1 MGKIKKILENELV
14 GGTQT
19 TDVYPVTSVKAV
31 YDENNERLDNIL
43 NRRGVVNV
51 STNYNDDHIAEVLTL
66 KQAIAKVPSSD
77 RTLGFTM
84 TFLSSNG
91 WVTYQYTGDSLTDWS
106 TTTNWDSLLHS
117 GEVLQELGDSETAPM
132 SQKAVSDN
140 IGTLEGKVD
149 IGFPYNPLGLL
160 GLVSGATEV
169 YINKFSYISVAYGVI
184 VNAVGDTDISI
195 VKFNKDDYS
204 TSVIQTVSVDN
215 VKNGI
220 NIIYFDSPLQLNNNE
235 LIGIKGR
242 VYYYSTSQETTNII
256 KVTGVYG
263 VTESNTHWDNNVFE
277 IQYAIITNY
286 FIKDLVNDLITKTDN
301 IEKYSIN
308 AMTDTTILN
317 AINVEEG
324 QSILDLPDNKI
335 YRTNN
340 EDGEVEAGLP
350 IKGFGVL
357 LKYTTLKSDSTGYRV
372 YLYNIAYG
380 GKGNIMYF
388 ALTNQN
394 ITKEQIV
401 WHRIADTEDIDNLN
415 NLFNDVNRWLFEQ
428 TYIGA
433 PNDAPFDSSK
443 YINNSLCAP
452 NSYFNI
458 NDAKFNKVYGVY
470 IMSANTSSTAKL
482 CKYSA
487 MSKSVEVLQEFTPT
501 KINEFE
507 YHEFEEPITLDPEY
521 EMLGFQGNVKYGS
534 FGSGAYEYIGE
545 DSTIV
550 GADKGTIRKL
560 NNVTIAYILV
570 GDSIK
575 DEVKKLSSDI
585 KNTSIDVSSLKNKEI
600 IGLRSNILGL
610 NSSGAAFSRETGVW
624 FNDFKPSNGKVTGII
639 FKNHKGNSA
648 NFVKVRCTELWDE
661 IEEGETT
668 PAGIAST
675 DIVSVDTSLY
685 EEGELVFVPV
695 NVELADDEYIGMYG
709 SLYFGTAANCGY
721 TQRNFLD
728 GRADHN
734 YCIGYWLVTDIETP
748 KTKYI
753 EIFKDNFSTKDLFN
767 WTFNGSWNVVEG
779 GIQSGANG
787 EGNYMRSNRIYHYD
801 KRRMRLKFS
810 CGSDSVIRAF
820 CSYGS
825 SMNAGNGATGIIL
838 DFVSKK
844 LTLCKTGDGTDSQL
858 WGATI
863 NFSEELTS
871 MEFPDKFGDAGDYI
885 LEFEKDELNISCT
898 VFDCKT
904 GHKVYVTHEG
914 WGAGRLNQYFGVCPM
929 SGTSIILKEFTVD
942 ALYNPDIVVVGDSIT
957 EGEGTTDKTKKY
969 CSRLRTDCPDKT
981 IVLSS
986 RGGDT
991 INGVI
996 SKFYTEYLLV
1006 KPKLIS
1012 ILIGANMNNTTE
1024 LLNRVIWLSK
1034 LIGAKVVFHYTS
1046 PQTNNDRMQANNQ
1059 LIEALDEQYRGA
1071 RFDMSLLT
1079 DNDPWITESHPSLNV
1094 DLSLYSDN
1102 YLHPNNDGHGEMYNR
1117 LKIDVPYFYN

>member
-1 MGKIKKILENELV
+1 MANWATLKAAIANVIKTNDNQEITGAVLQNTLNSIISNVGENATLAGKATPTTNPGVPDGNVFYFATQAGTYTNFGSVELNDGLNILRWNGTTWVVTNLMNIVQELGNSENAVMSQRGVTKAIIEDDYESIANSRCDKGYPYNKLGDYNSVSASEAYYANNIKGIKNVYSLLVVTPNDNITDIIVGKFNVDNHTVTEVQTFSASSLKNGLNILNLSKVLTLENNELV
-14 GGTQT
+14 CT
-19 TDVYPVTSVKAV
+19 
-31 YDENNERLDNIL
+31 
-43 NRRGVVNV
+43 
-51 STNYNDDHIAEVLTL
+51 
-66 KQAIAKVPSSD
+66 
-77 RTLGFTM
+77 
-84 TFLSSNG
+84 
-91 WVTYQYTGDSLTDWS
+91 
-106 TTTNWDSLLHS
+106 
-117 GEVLQELGDSETAPM
+117 
-132 SQKAVSDN
+132 
-140 IGTLEGKVD
+140 
-149 IGFPYNPLGLL
+149 
-160 GLVSGATEV
+160 
-169 YINKFSYISVAYGVI
+169 
-184 VNAVGDTDISI
+184 
-195 VKFNKDDYS
+195 
-204 TSVIQTVSVDN
+204 
-215 VKNGI
+215 
-220 NIIYFDSPLQLNNNE
+220 
-235 LIGIKGR
+235 KGR
-242 VYYYSTSQETTNII
+242 LAYNNSKGQNFNGI
-256 KVTGVYG
+256 KVTGIFG
-263 VTESNTHWDNNVFE
+263 VDDVSGNGYFYTNNFE
-277 IQYAIITNY
+277 MQVALISDY
-286 FIKDLVNDLITKTDN
+286 FIKDVVNDLIIKTDN

-308 AMTDTTILN
+308 AMTDATLLGTIN
-317 AINVEEG
+317 IEEG
-324 QSILDLPDNKI
+324 ESILDLPDNKI

-340 EDGEVEAGLP
+340 DDREVKAGLP
-350 IKGFGVL
+350 VKGYGNL

-372 YLYNIAYG
+372 YMYNVAFV

-388 ALTNQN
+388 TLTNHN

-415 NLFNDVNRWLFEQ
+415 NLFNNVNRWLFEQ

-433 PNDAPFDSSK
+433 PKETPFDSSK
-443 YINNSLCAP
+443 YTNNSLYAL

-470 IMSANTSSTAKL
+470 IMSSSTSFTAKL

-507 YHEFEEPITLDPEY
+507 YHEFEEPITLDSEY

-534 FGSGAYEYIGE
+534 FGSGVYEYIGK
-545 DSTIV
+545 DSTTAGV
-550 GADKGTIRKL
+550 DKGTIRRL
-560 NNVTIAYILV
+560 NNTTIAYIFV

-575 DEVKKLSSDI
+575 DEIKNLFSDI
-585 KNTSIDVSSLKNKEI
+585 ENTSIDVSSLKNKEI
-600 IGLRSNILGL
+600 MGLRSNLLNL
-610 NSSGAAFSRETGVW
+610 NSSGTNFSREKGVW

-639 FKNHKGNSA
+639 FKNHKGGNA
-648 NFVKVRCTELWDE
+648 NFVKVKCTELWDE
-661 IEEGETT
+661 IEEGETV

-675 DIVSVDTSLY
+675 DIISVDTSLY

-695 NVELADDEYIGMYG
+695 NIELADDEYIGMYG
-709 SLYFGTAANCGY
+709 SLYFGTTANCGY
-721 TQRNFLD
+721 TQRNFFD
-728 GRADHN
+728 GRADRN
-734 YCIGYWLVTDIETP
+734 MCIGYWLVTDIETP

-753 EIFKDNFSTKDLFN
+753 EIFKDDFSTKDLFN
-767 WTFNGSWNVVEG
+767 WAFNGTWNIVEG
-779 GIQSGANG
+779 GIQSEANG
-787 EGNYMRSNRIYHYD
+787 ESNYMRSNRVYHYD

-825 SMNAGNGATGIIL
+825 SMNAGDGATGIIL

-858 WGATI
+858 RGSTI
-863 NFSEELTS
+863 NFGEELIS

-1079 DNDPWITESHPSLNV
+1079 DNDPWITSEHPSLNV

-1117 LKIDVPYFYN
+1117 LKIDVPYFYD

>member
-1 MGKIKKILENELV
+1 MADRIQQRRDTAARWAQYNPILLEGEVGYVTDDPNQYKIGDGVHAWNNLPLRGFDGTLVHKLGNSEIAAMSQQGVTKAITEGDYKSIANLKCDKGYPYNKLGNYNSTSRNIEYYANDIKGIKNVYSLLVVIPDGAITDIIVGKFNVDNHTVTEVQTFSTSSLKNGLNILNLSEALSLEDNELV
-14 GGTQT
+14 CT
-19 TDVYPVTSVKAV
+19 
-31 YDENNERLDNIL
+31 
-43 NRRGVVNV
+43 
-51 STNYNDDHIAEVLTL
+51 
-66 KQAIAKVPSSD
+66 
-77 RTLGFTM
+77 
-84 TFLSSNG
+84 
-91 WVTYQYTGDSLTDWS
+91 
-106 TTTNWDSLLHS
+106 
-117 GEVLQELGDSETAPM
+117 
-132 SQKAVSDN
+132 
-140 IGTLEGKVD
+140 
-149 IGFPYNPLGLL
+149 
-160 GLVSGATEV
+160 
-169 YINKFSYISVAYGVI
+169 
-184 VNAVGDTDISI
+184 
-195 VKFNKDDYS
+195 
-204 TSVIQTVSVDN
+204 
-215 VKNGI
+215 
-220 NIIYFDSPLQLNNNE
+220 
-235 LIGIKGR
+235 KGR
-242 VYYYSTSQETTNII
+242 LAYNNSTDPNFNGI
-256 KVTGVYG
+256 KVTGIHG
-263 VTESNTHWDNNVFE
+263 VADVSGNGYFN
-277 IQYAIITNY
+277 AINLEMQVALISDY
-286 FIKDLVNDLITKTDN
+286 FIRDVVNDLITKTDN

-308 AMTDTTILN
+308 AMTDTEILN
-317 AINVEEG
+317 AINVKEG
-324 QSILDLPDNKI
+324 QSILDLPNNKI
-335 YRTNN
+335 YRSNN
-340 EDGEVEAGLP
+340 KNEEIEAGLP
-350 IKGFGVL
+350 VKGYGVL
-357 LKYTTLKSDSTGYRV
+357 LKYTPLKSDSIGYRV
-372 YLYNIAYG
+372 YLYNISYG

-388 ALTNQN
+388 ALTNEN

-443 YINNSLCAP
+443 YTHNNLYAS

-458 NDAKFNKVYGVY
+458 NAAKFNKVYGVY
-470 IMSANTSSTAKL
+470 IMSASTSSTAKL

-501 KINEFE
+501 KTNEFE

-521 EMLGFQGNVKYGS
+521 EMLGFQDNVRFGD
-534 FGSGAYEYIGE
+534 FGSGVYEYNGE
-545 DSTIV
+545 KSSTNTV
-550 GADKGTIRKL
+550 GTIKKL
-560 NNVTIAYILV
+560 NNITIAYILV

-600 IGLRSNILGL
+600 IGLRSYLLGL
-610 NSSGAAFSRETGVW
+610 NSSGTFSRETGVW

-648 NFVKVRCTELWDE
+648 NFVKVRCTELWDK

-675 DIVSVDTSLY
+675 DIISVDTSLY

-709 SLYFGTAANCGY
+709 SFYFGQTANCGY
-721 TQRNFLD
+721 TQRNFFD
-728 GRADHN
+728 GKVDHN

-787 EGNYMRSNRIYHYD
+787 EGNYMRSNRVYHYD

-858 WGATI
+858 WGSTI

-871 MEFPDKFGDAGDYI
+871 MKFPDKFGDAGDYI

-929 SGTSIILKEFTVD
+929 SGTSIILKDFTVD

-991 INGVI
+991 IYGVI

-1006 KPKLIS
+1006 KPKVIS
-1012 ILIGANMNNTTE
+1012 ILIGANMNNTKE
-1024 LLNRVIWLSK
+1024 LLNGVIWLSK
-1034 LIGAKVVFHYTS
+1034 LIGAKVVFHYNS
-1046 PQTNNDRMQANNQ
+1046 PQINKDRMQANNK

-1094 DLSLYSDN
+1094 VLSLYSDN

>member
-1 MGKIKKILENELV
+1 MADRIQQRRDTAARWAQYNPILLEGEVGYVTDNPNQYKIGDGVHAWNDLPLRGFDGTLVHKLGNSETAAMSQQGVTKAITENDYKSIANSKCDKGYPYNKLGDYNSLSKSEEYYANDIKGIKNVYSLLVVIPGGAITDIIVGKFNVDNHTVTEVQTFSASSLKNGLNILNLSETLTLKDNELV
-14 GGTQT
+14 CT
-19 TDVYPVTSVKAV
+19 
-31 YDENNERLDNIL
+31 
-43 NRRGVVNV
+43 
-51 STNYNDDHIAEVLTL
+51 
-66 KQAIAKVPSSD
+66 
-77 RTLGFTM
+77 
-84 TFLSSNG
+84 
-91 WVTYQYTGDSLTDWS
+91 
-106 TTTNWDSLLHS
+106 
-117 GEVLQELGDSETAPM
+117 
-132 SQKAVSDN
+132 
-140 IGTLEGKVD
+140 
-149 IGFPYNPLGLL
+149 
-160 GLVSGATEV
+160 
-169 YINKFSYISVAYGVI
+169 
-184 VNAVGDTDISI
+184 
-195 VKFNKDDYS
+195 
-204 TSVIQTVSVDN
+204 
-215 VKNGI
+215 
-220 NIIYFDSPLQLNNNE
+220 
-235 LIGIKGR
+235 KGR
-242 VYYYSTSQETTNII
+242 LAYNNSTGSNFKGI
-256 KVTGVYG
+256 KVTGIHG
-263 VTESNTHWDNNVFE
+263 VVDVSGNGYFNAINFE
-277 IQYAIITNY
+277 MQVALISDY
-286 FIKDLVNDLITKTDN
+286 FIRDVVNDLITKTDN

-308 AMTDTTILN
+308 AMTDIKIMN
-317 AINVEEG
+317 AINVGEG

-335 YRTNN
+335 YRSENKD
-340 EDGEVEAGLP
+340 EEIEAGLP
-350 IKGFGVL
+350 VKGYGVL

-372 YLYNIAYG
+372 YLYNVTYG

-443 YINNSLCAP
+443 YTNSTLYAP

-458 NDAKFNKVYGVY
+458 NDAKFTKVYGVY
-470 IMSANTSSTAKL
+470 IMSAKTSSTAKL

-501 KINEFE
+501 KTNEFE

-521 EMLGFQGNVKYGS
+521 EMLGFQGNVKFGN
-534 FGSGAYEYIGE
+534 FGSSYEYIGE
-545 DSTIV
+545 KSTV
-550 GADKGTIRKL
+550 GKVGTIRKL
-560 NNVTIAYILV
+560 NNLTIAYILV

-600 IGLRSNILGL
+600 IGLRSNILEL
-610 NSSGAAFSRETGVW
+610 NSSGTAFTREKGVW

-648 NFVKVRCTELWDE
+648 NFVKVRCTELWDK
-661 IEEGETT
+661 IKEGETT

-709 SLYFGTAANCGY
+709 SLYYGAAANCGY
-721 TQRNFLD
+721 TQRNFFD

-801 KRRMRLKFS
+801 KRRMRLKFT

-844 LTLCKTGDGTDSQL
+844 LTLCKTGNGTDSQL
-858 WGATI
+858 WGSTI

-969 CSRLRTDCPDKT
+969 CSRLRTDCPNKT

-1006 KPKLIS
+1006 KPKVIS
-1012 ILIGANMNNTTE
+1012 ILIGANMNNTKE
-1024 LLNRVIWLSK
+1024 LLNKVIWLSK

-1046 PQTNNDRMQANNQ
+1046 PQTNNDRMQANNK

>member
-1 MGKIKKILENELV
+1 MADRIQQRRDTAARWAQYNPILLEGEVGYVTDDPNQYKIGDGVHTWNELPLRGFDGTLVHELGNSETAAMSQQGVTKAITEGDYESISNSKCDKGYPYNKLGNYNSVSKSDEYYANDIKGIKNVYSLLVVIPDGIITDIIV
-14 GGTQT
+14 GKFNVDNHTVTEVQT
-19 TDVYPVTSVKAV
+19 FSTSSLK
-31 YDENNERLDNIL
+31 NGLNIL
-43 NRRGVVNV
+43 NL
-51 STNYNDDHIAEVLTL
+51 SEVLTL
-66 KQAIAKVPSSD
+66 ED
-77 RTLGFTM
+77 
-84 TFLSSNG
+84 
-91 WVTYQYTGDSLTDWS
+91 
-106 TTTNWDSLLHS
+106 
-117 GEVLQELGDSETAPM
+117 
-132 SQKAVSDN
+132 
-140 IGTLEGKVD
+140 
-149 IGFPYNPLGLL
+149 
-160 GLVSGATEV
+160 
-169 YINKFSYISVAYGVI
+169 
-184 VNAVGDTDISI
+184 
-195 VKFNKDDYS
+195 
-204 TSVIQTVSVDN
+204 
-215 VKNGI
+215 
-220 NIIYFDSPLQLNNNE
+220 NE
-235 LIGIKGR
+235 LVCTKGR
-242 VYYYSTSQETTNII
+242 LAYNNSTGQNFNGI
-256 KVTGVYG
+256 KVTGIHG
-263 VTESNTHWDNNVFE
+263 VDDVSGNGYFNAINVE
-277 IQYAIITNY
+277 MQVALISDY
-286 FIKDLVNDLITKTDN
+286 FIRDVVNDLITKTDN

-308 AMTDTTILN
+308 AMTDTAILN

-335 YRTNN
+335 YRANN
-340 EDGEVEAGLP
+340 EDEEIEAGLP
-350 IKGFGVL
+350 VKGYGVL

-380 GKGNIMYF
+380 LEGKGNIMYF
-388 ALTNQN
+388 ALTNHN

-443 YINNSLCAP
+443 YIHDNLYAP

-470 IMSANTSSTAKL
+470 IMSVNTSFTAKL

-501 KINEFE
+501 KTNEFE

-521 EMLGFQGNVKYGS
+521 EMLGFQGNVKYGV
-534 FGSGAYEYIGE
+534 FGSSYEYIGE
-545 DSTIV
+545 ESLTGTV
-550 GADKGTIRKL
+550 GTIRKL

-570 GDSIK
+570 GNSIK

-600 IGLRSNILGL
+600 IGLRSNLLNL
-610 NSSGAAFSRETGVW
+610 NSSGTTFSRETGVW

-709 SLYFGTAANCGY
+709 SLYYGAAANCGY
-721 TQRNFLD
+721 TQRNFFD

-871 MEFPDKFGDAGDYI
+871 MEFPEKFGDAGDYI

-1006 KPKLIS
+1006 KPKVIS
-1012 ILIGANMNNTTE
+1012 ILIGANMNNTKE

-1034 LIGAKVVFHYTS
+1034 LIGANVVFHYTS
-1046 PQTNNDRMQANNQ
+1046 PQTDNGRMQANNQ